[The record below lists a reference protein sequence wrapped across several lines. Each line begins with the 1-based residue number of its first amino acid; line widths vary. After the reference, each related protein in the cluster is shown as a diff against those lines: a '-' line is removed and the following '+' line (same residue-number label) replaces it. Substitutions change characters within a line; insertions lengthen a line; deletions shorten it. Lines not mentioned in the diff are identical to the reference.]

1 MVSIISTL
9 ASGRLIVFQVRWPLQ
24 PLYDFEDWLAVERQV
39 DAELRIPFPNVVCI
53 LTVEGLGLLRHVL
66 NVALHLDNSP
76 RSAMNV
82 KW

>member
-1 MVSIISTL
+1 MISIIPAL
-9 ASGRLIVFQVRWPLQ
+9 ASGRLIVVQVRWPLQ

-39 DAELRIPFPNVVCI
+39 DAEFRIPFPKVVRI
-53 LTVEGLGLLRHVL
+53 LAVECSNLLHHVL